1 MAGRSK
7 ELGQRI
13 AELRRRHYGARGK
26 ARFAERLALAPEA
39 YEAFERGQIPTGD
52 VLVKMCELTGEDLQW
67 LLTGVAARGTMVIAG
82 TRGRHQAV
90 VARLI
95 EALERKPE
103 LAAPIEAF
111 LDLLLRSEDLQAPAP
126 GLPAGAGLI
135 PIYGGDE
142 TPLRLPGPGE
152 GPNGFPLLPEGEAEP
167 LGALWLDEP
176 VLAGGAGEGTRGK
189 GLGAAGADG
198 GGRRFLENV
207 SLARA
212 LPQAFAVRVDEDAM
226 APMFSRGDLALVTP
240 SGSARVGRPAVC
252 RFSAAGGVCCRIW
265 LGESAGRIR
274 LGRVRDHGEE
284 CVAPEVLAW
293 ALEAVYRLRPAA

>member
-13 AELRRRHYGARGK
+13 ATLRRRHYGARGK
-26 ARFAERLALAPEA
+26 ARFAERLGLTAEA
-39 YEAFERGQIPTGD
+39 YAAFERGQIPTGD

-95 EALERKPE
+95 EALERQPE
-103 LAAPIEAF
+103 LATPVEAF
-111 LDLLLRSEDLQAPAP
+111 LDLLLRSEEVRAKEPALP
-126 GLPAGAGLI
+126 GRAEAGLI

-142 TPLRLPGPGE
+142 TPLRLPGPDD
-152 GPNGFPLLPEGEAEP
+152 GPDGVPLLRDAEAETVGE
-167 LGALWLDEP
+167 LLLDEP
-176 VLAGGAGEGTRGK
+176 LLAGGSGEGTRVSVVGSRE
-189 GLGAAGADG
+189 D
-198 GGRRFLENV
+198 RRQYLDNPR
-207 SLARA
+207 LAQA
-212 LPQAFAVRVDEDAM
+212 LPQAFAVRIEEDAM
-226 APMFSRGDLALVTP
+226 APMFARGDLALVTP
-240 SGSARVGRPAVC
+240 SGAARVGRPAVC
-252 RFSAAGGVCCRIW
+252 RLSAAGGVCCRIW

-274 LGRVRDHGEE
+274 LGRVQDHGEE
-284 CVAPEVLAW
+284 CLAPAVVAW